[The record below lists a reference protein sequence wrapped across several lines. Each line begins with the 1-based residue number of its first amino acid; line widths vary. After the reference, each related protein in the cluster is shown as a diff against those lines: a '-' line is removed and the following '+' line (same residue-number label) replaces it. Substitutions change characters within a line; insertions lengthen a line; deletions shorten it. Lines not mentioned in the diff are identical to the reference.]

1 MGGLFVW
8 RLPVMAAALLPLTA
22 CGGSAAQD
30 SAPQPVQTHAEHS
43 IGLFTTLPIYWG
55 GAGDIS
61 SILNNGSGESSWVRG
76 ELEKRGAIVPLDL
89 IDSAALDGL
98 DMIVLAQPRPLSPS
112 ENVALDNW
120 VRGGGKV
127 LIFAD
132 PMLTEHS
139 EYALGDPRRPHDM
152 VVLSP
157 ILARWGLELRFDE
170 DQHAGR
176 AIMHAG
182 DLAIPVNLRGS
193 FALRDG
199 GEGADCTISAEG
211 LIARCGIGEGEA
223 VLMADAALL
232 ESDANTPGNRAALG
246 ALLDGF

>member
-1 MGGLFVW
+1 MNRLRAW
-8 RLPVMAAALLPLTA
+8 RLPVMAAALLALSA

-30 SAPQPVQTHAEHS
+30 AVPKADQSQTEHS

-61 SILNNGSGESSWVRG
+61 AILNNDGAETGWVRR
-76 ELEKRGAIVPLDL
+76 ELEAHGEITPIDL
-89 IDSAALDGL
+89 IDNAAIDALDMVL
-98 DMIVLAQPRPLSPS
+98 LAQPRPLSPS
-112 ENVALDNW
+112 ENVALDSW
-120 VRGGGKV
+120 VRGGGDV

-139 EYALGDPRRPHDM
+139 DYALGDPRRPHDM

-170 DQHAGR
+170 DQQAGR
-176 AIMHAG
+176 AIVQTG

-193 FALRDG
+193 FALREG
-199 GEGADCTISAEG
+199 GEDADCTISAEG
-211 LIARCGIGEGEA
+211 LIARCQIGAGEA
-223 VLMADAALL
+223 VLVADAALL